1 MPVELIPNQP
11 IIFQDPIGQ
20 YPCLN
25 NDPRQYAVLMQEND
39 QLCMQWKLTECNPD
53 SMCEPNM
60 VMDPVGSNLLSTW
73 SVTGD
78 WDTTGSSNLSFG
90 WGSGL
95 GGLTYSANQNVTFI
109 AGAVYKL
116 TFDVTIYTGDKQ
128 YEVYLSPSAIPQY
141 FNALGSYTLYFI
153 GPPTGGSQSIVF
165 RNQAGTYTAADS
177 ILIEN
182 LELIQVTDCWL
193 DDFDTNVPS
202 WTYSFD
208 GNNGRFCSRI
218 FTGGDLINTNAF
230 VNTGNYHG
238 VSLTIDDC
246 SYGGLQVFL
255 GGVLLG
261 TTSGN
266 GQFNFYGTPTSGTD
280 LTLVKT
286 GDFDGCVSLVSV
298 KDYGDISSY
307 YVQMYD
313 NDSSNFV
320 NITPVSV
327 YDDRIVLCTTIEDL
341 DWENG
346 VPTCANIEVELTEG
360 CNGQK
365 YNSVNTINWNAA
377 GHECTKVVEAWND
390 GYAFGFYFGDV
401 AAPDFKLIHRL
412 RVLAFNP
419 VYQNAAEEYL
429 YSSGNRGRSFAQSQK
444 ARTAW
449 FDYCD
454 EYAHDVIRLQLLSQ
468 KLFIDNY
475 AFFYPVADYEP
486 EWNDRGKYNLAQS
499 RVTVFHEE
507 TVFGSTCG
515 TFANAICPP
524 QIVSGITK
532 INMKLIFNG
541 GLIGTTWNSVTYRSY
556 YSDSLGNGT
565 TYTTDTTSRN
575 LNVAGDLTAILNLI
589 QGDFDLTYGGTS
601 IAAASI
607 IGTTLNISL
616 EKNFT
621 GAFPQPLIIPS
632 IVVSAS
638 YHIPVF
644 TYFS

>member
-25 NDPRQYAVLMQEND
+25 NDPRQYAVLMQDGD
-39 QLCMQWKLTECNPD
+39 QLCMQWKLLECD
-53 SMCEPNM
+53 ATSMCEPNM
-60 VMDPVGSNLLSTW
+60 VMDPVGPNELIGAPAWFTAGGWNST
-73 SVTGD
+73 SVTD
-78 WDTTGSSNLSFG
+78 
-90 WGSGL
+90 
-95 GGLTYSANQNVTFI
+95 
-109 AGAVYKL
+109 L
-116 TFDVTIYTGDKQ
+116 TFDGTSGDGGPTFVGQQAIPVTAGIVHKVTFTVDNYTGTKTYYVAHSDSQDK
-128 YEVYLSPSAIPQY
+128 S
-141 FNALGSYTLYFI
+141 FRGNGTYTFYFI
-153 GPPTGGSQSIVF
+153 CYTTGAYNIKF
-165 RNQAGTYTAADS
+165 YNEAGTYTSADQ
-177 ILIEN
+177 
-182 LELIQVTDCWL
+182 IQIKDVSVEQYTTCWL
-193 DDFDTNVPS
+193 DDLYLTTPS
-202 WTYSFD
+202 WSYSFD
-208 GNNGRFCSRI
+208 GNNGKFCALQ
-218 FTGGDLINTNAF
+218 TEGGDLINTNAF

-286 GDFDGCVSLVSV
+286 GDFNGCVSLVSV
-298 KDYGDISSY
+298 KDYGDIGSY
-307 YVQMYD
+307 YVQLFD
-313 NDSSNFV
+313 NNSSNFV
-320 NITPVSV
+320 NATPVTA

-341 DWENG
+341 DWEFG
-346 VPTCANIEVELTEG
+346 VPGCTNISVELTEG
-360 CNGQK
+360 CNSTK
-365 YNSVNTINWNAA
+365 YTSVNTINWNPA

-401 AAPDFKLIHRL
+401 NAPDFKLIHRL

-454 EYAHDVIRLQLLSQ
+454 EFAHDVIRLQLLSQ

-524 QIVSGITK
+524 QAGVISQIQLECIYDGTTVANPMDWTAVDIFRFESDTLG
-532 INMKLIFNG
+532 NLIFNASG
-541 GLIGTTWNSVTYRSY
+541 GSIDFTDPTQLATQLAGIQAWFDGY
-556 YSDSLGNGT
+556 YGVNSLGNANLVGNTLYFNITASTSVTLPYKTATILLYSPTGT
-565 TYTTDTTSRN
+565 IAFSTT
-575 LNVAGDLTAILNLI
+575 
-589 QGDFDLTYGGTS
+589 
-601 IAAASI
+601 
-607 IGTTLNISL
+607 
-616 EKNFT
+616 
-621 GAFPQPLIIPS
+621 
-632 IVVSAS
+632 
-638 YHIPVF
+638 
-644 TYFS
+644 FS